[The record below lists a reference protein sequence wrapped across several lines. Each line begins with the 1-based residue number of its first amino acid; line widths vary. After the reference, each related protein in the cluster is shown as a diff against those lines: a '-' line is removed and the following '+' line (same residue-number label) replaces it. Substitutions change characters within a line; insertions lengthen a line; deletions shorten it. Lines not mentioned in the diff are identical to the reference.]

1 MASAYSPAN
10 IERALAGSAEDSA
23 AAIAE
28 LRGEGP
34 AALAELVHRRDELK
48 AALDKAE
55 RDTNPAHLEK
65 AAAEIQR
72 LDELIDA
79 VGGARYCSVSKL
91 YWYTDFEKAK
101 AAAAKSNKPILCLR
115 MMGNLNEEFSCANS
129 RFFRTTL
136 YANEQ
141 ISQTLRD
148 KFVLHWESVRPVPK
162 VTIDFGDGRKLERT
176 LTGNSIHYVV
186 DREGR
191 PLDGLPGLY
200 GPQAFKQ
207 WLSRAEQL
215 HREYLAQPPAQR
227 EELLQ
232 NFHKARLAAIAK
244 AFQEDL
250 KKIATT
256 PPPAALP
263 ANTATQPQGQG
274 QGEVNQAAARPLVA
288 PRAAVP
294 AAEAAKVARPKEM
307 LERGIIRLVAASPE
321 LPSKMGDVD
330 DAMWQ
335 KIAALHAEDATLDA
349 ASVRLIRSENPDA
362 VRAGLRAFG
371 KARIED
377 PLARLVRNFQNS
389 ISVDTVRNEY
399 VLHHQL
405 HEWFVAGTDEREVKP
420 LNDRVYAA
428 LFLTPNTD
436 PWLGLMTPNTYS
448 ALRNDGVK
456 VEK

>member
-1 MASAYSPAN
+1 
-10 IERALAGSAEDSA
+10 
-23 AAIAE
+23 
-28 LRGEGP
+28 
-34 AALAELVHRRDELK
+34 
-48 AALDKAE
+48 
-55 RDTNPAHLEK
+55 
-65 AAAEIQR
+65 
-72 LDELIDA
+72 
-79 VGGARYCSVSKL
+79 
-91 YWYTDFEKAK
+91 
-101 AAAAKSNKPILCLR
+101 

-136 YANEQ
+136 YANVQ

-186 DREGR
+186 DKEGR

-207 WLSRAEQL
+207 WLTRAEQL
-215 HREYLAQPPAQR
+215 HREYLAQEPAQR

-232 NFHKARLAAIAK
+232 NYHQARVAAIAK

-250 KKIATT
+250 KKIAAT
-256 PPPAALP
+256 PPATPVNPAAQRPQP
-263 ANTATQPQGQG
+263 A
-274 QGEVNQAAARPLVA
+274 EVNQVEALPLFTP

-294 AAEAAKVARPKEM
+294 AAEAAKVARPKQA
-307 LERGIIRLVAASPE
+307 LEIGIIRGVAAGPA
-321 LPSKMGDVD
+321 LPAKMEDVD
-330 DAMWQ
+330 DEMWQ
-335 KIAALHAEDATLDA
+335 RIAALHAEDAKLDA
-349 ASVRLIRSENPDA
+349 ASVKLIRSENPDA

-371 KARIED
+371 KARVED

-399 VLHHQL
+399 VLHRQL
-405 HEWFVAGTDEREVKP
+405 HEWFVAGAAEREVKP

-428 LFLTPNTD
+428 LFLTPNSD

-456 VEK
+456 IEK